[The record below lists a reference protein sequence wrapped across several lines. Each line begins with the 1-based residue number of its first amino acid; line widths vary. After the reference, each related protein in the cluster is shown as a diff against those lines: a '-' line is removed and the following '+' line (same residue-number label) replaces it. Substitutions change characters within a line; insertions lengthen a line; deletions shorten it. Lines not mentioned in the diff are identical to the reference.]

1 VYGLAFIP
9 GTDFL
14 ISCSEDTTLRAWDY
28 KSGVNKALY
37 RGHTYPVWSV
47 DVDRLGLSIATGVL
61 TSGRFLKKLCS
72 GIRKVQP
79 KLGH

>member
-14 ISCSEDTTLRAWDY
+14 ISCSEDTTLRAWDC

-61 TSGRFLKKLCS
+61 ISGWFLKKLF
-72 GIRKVQP
+72 RN
-79 KLGH
+79 